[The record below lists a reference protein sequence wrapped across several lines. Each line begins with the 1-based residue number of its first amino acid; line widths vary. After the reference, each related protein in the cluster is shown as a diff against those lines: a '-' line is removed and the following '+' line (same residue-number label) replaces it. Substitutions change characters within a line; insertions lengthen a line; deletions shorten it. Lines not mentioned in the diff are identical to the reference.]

1 MKKAV
6 AVIVQPQKSQSCFLR
21 LRPDCG
27 FSSSELTNVVGGTAR
42 ILTPALQQHSLENS
56 EGREI
61 PTVPWVWLQSQKW
74 GGRHGPGSPLT
85 AHVPSRRPW
94 PLAEPC
100 HSSLAWPLP
109 KPPNCLLTHKSGL

>member
-6 AVIVQPQKSQSCFLR
+6 AVVVQPRNPNPVSRLR
-21 LRPDCG
+21 LDRG

-42 ILTPALQQHSLENS
+42 ILTPAPQQHSLENS

-74 GGRHGPGSPLT
+74 GKGMGLGRL
-85 AHVPSRRPW
+85 
-94 PLAEPC
+94 
-100 HSSLAWPLP
+100 
-109 KPPNCLLTHKSGL
+109 